1 MLLIHNKKPHPL
13 DINMYIASIETQH
26 PPHYYDQEQL
36 LQAFQRQWDKNHH
49 NPRRVEQLHKAV
61 QVGGRHLALTMD
73 EYEAIESFTESNDH
87 YIRVGTDIGE
97 KVVRK
102 ALTSANLTAQD
113 VDAIFFVSVTGIA
126 TPSIDAK
133 LVNRLGMRSD
143 VKRIPIFGLG
153 CVAGAAGLSRVNDY
167 LKAYPDQVA
176 ILLAV
181 ELCSLTLQKKDLS
194 IANLIASGLFGDGAA
209 CVVAVG
215 DNRKDQ
221 IKQNTAQIKTSE
233 SRFYP
238 DTEDVMGWAIGSD
251 GFRVILQARVPQLA
265 EEYLRKDVDQF
276 LNKHQLSRDD
286 ITQWVC
292 HTGGPKVLIA
302 FQKALELSTEDLKL
316 SWNSLNT
323 VGNLSSASVLYVL
336 KDTLETQNPEPG
348 EKGILLAMG
357 PGFCCEM
364 VLLEW

>member
-1 MLLIHNKKPHPL
+1 MF
-13 DINMYIASIETQH
+13 IASIETAQ
-26 PPHYYDQEQL
+26 PPNYYNQEEL
-36 LQAFQRQWDKNHH
+36 LAAFQKLWNQTHH

-61 QVGGRHLALTMD
+61 QVDGRHLALTME
-73 EYEAIESFTESNDH
+73 EYSDIKSFTESNNH

-97 KVVRK
+97 NAVRK
-102 ALTSANLTAQD
+102 ALQSANLKPAD

-133 LVNRLGMRSD
+133 LVNRLGLRSD

-153 CVAGAAGLSRVNDY
+153 CVAGAAGLARVHDY
-167 LKAYPDQVA
+167 LKAYPEQVA
-176 ILLAV
+176 LLLSV
-181 ELCSLTLQKKDLS
+181 ELCSLTLQQGDLS
-194 IANLIASGLFGDGAA
+194 VANLIASGLFGDGAA
-209 CVVAVG
+209 CVVGVG
-215 DNRKDQ
+215 NIKAKEMNLSSVQ
-221 IKQNTAQIKTSE
+221 IQTSR

-238 DTEDVMGWAIGSD
+238 DTEKVMGWDIGAD
-251 GFRVILQARVPQLA
+251 GFRVVLQARVPQLA
-265 EEYLRKDVDQF
+265 EEYLQADLESFLSDQS
-276 LNKHQLSRDD
+276 LCKQD

-302 FQKALELSTEDLKL
+302 FQKALGLSEQDLQL
-316 SWNSLNT
+316 SWKSLRT

-336 KDTLETQNPEPG
+336 KDTIEQKNPNQG
-348 EKGILLAMG
+348 DKGILLAMG